1 MTGPRGSRDRR
12 PEPSPDLDKAEF
24 ERWYWTQAELRQIA
38 RGLGISTGGRKDE
51 LAARVSAAL
60 AGRPLPKEAPR
71 RRSRLEGPLSRETV
85 IPEGLI
91 LSRNLREWFEGEVG
105 ADFRADRHLREFLQ
119 EGAGKTLGEAVDH
132 YRATRDQPLSEIE
145 SQFELNRFTRRW
157 WKANPGG
164 TRAQLLEAWRLY
176 RETPVERRPPP
187 S

>member
-1 MTGPRGSRDRR
+1 MTRPEGSHDRR
-12 PEPSPDLDKAEF
+12 PEPSSDLDATEF

-38 RGLGISTGGRKDE
+38 RGLGISTAGRKDE

-60 AGRPLPKEAPR
+60 AGRPLPERAPR

-85 IPEGLI
+85 IPDGVV

-105 ADFRADRHLREFLQ
+105 ADFRADRHLREFLHD
-119 EGAGKTLGEAVDH
+119 GAGRTLGEAVDH
-132 YRATRDQPLSEIE
+132 YRATRDRPPSEIE

-164 TRAQLLEAWRLY
+164 TRAQLLEAWRVY
-176 RETPVERRPPP
+176 RETPVERRLPPG
-187 S
+187 

>member
-132 YRATRDQPLSEIE
+132 YRPLSEIE

>member
-105 ADFRADRHLREFLQ
+105 ADFRADRRLREFLQ

-176 RETPVERRPPP
+176 RETPVERRPPR